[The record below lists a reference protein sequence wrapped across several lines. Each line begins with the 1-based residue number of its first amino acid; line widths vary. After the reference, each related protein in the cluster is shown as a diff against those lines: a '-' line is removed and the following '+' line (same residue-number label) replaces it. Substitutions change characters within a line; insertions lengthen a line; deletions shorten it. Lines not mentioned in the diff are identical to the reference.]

1 MKTFINFII
10 FFILLAAT
18 IKADDLCYTGIDQS
32 GMIIFTQTTIPIK
45 NISDQT
51 LEDVKFYV
59 DETGMSFEFGSNCG
73 TDAVGGSCDTES
85 NIEMGPFGF
94 LGDTTEYLLNDISSN
109 QIVDTWTRAF
119 FDMSFFTSLS
129 LYATYEKDG
138 LLRKAKVSKC
148 SDAEIIDPISYPDP
162 EYEQCGVFPSALN
175 TWDVIYPANGDV
187 VISADTIYADD
198 IDGAVKCSSTDEYR
212 NAAQLD
218 ACAVDELTID
228 EPELPNSI
236 PSTLDTTINISGD
249 LYESDYPNIALVGDT
264 RFQATQ
270 HYDNDPNK
278 KAFMTINSLVSTD
291 SDITITL
298 TEGDYYFGSWESNA
312 KLIVRM
318 EGKVTIYIDGDM
330 SLYNNDLDFN
340 YDGGNGVPADA
351 YIFIRGNFNMD
362 SQGGGPDYNIIA
374 YVFAEGTFTANIN
387 TTNSSFQ
394 GSISSVGSM
403 TLNNNQTYIY
413 DPSGLTE
420 DGFGECPPLAT
431 PYTTGPFDAWDIFR
445 DNPST
450 PPSDRNISTKIVN
463 TSFTLSLASL
473 NKDSDAYELKE
484 GLGDMDIAIYPKN
497 SNTAISNSI
506 IYNPGTSSH
515 IAATSNFTVTK
526 AEDDAVVGFKLCATY
541 EHNETLN
548 ENIYYLHPTANCSFQ
563 TILYDCDAETSGSP
577 TWHVCHSG
585 DNFAIRPEK
594 FTITPITTLLTSAKD
609 QNFTLS
615 ANDYFN
621 NPSTGYT
628 ISDANYSLNIDE
640 TRYMPDDTINNSLI
654 GDATIS
660 SFTFTD
666 GLATNVALNYD
677 DIGKVG
683 LQVEDRNWADVD
695 NDDTPQTCLDNQP
708 FNALTVP
715 YSTYI
720 CAEINATFIPDH
732 FTLANV
738 TLHDNDDSTFT
749 YLSSDLNMSAKMSF
763 QITAKNYNDNLVHN
777 FDINSWENNI
787 SASVTIS
794 TTNTPTLLK
803 NEITN
808 QKIGFSNAIGT
819 IAWDESNTSKNI
831 IFNFDRANDIA
842 IDPFLVDGSEVTLN
856 VSSSYVSVPDIIG
869 SSVADQN
876 ATFIYGRTHAPRQR
890 FTGATGTAFIYY
902 EAYCS
907 GASCDKT
914 LLPNGADSNSTDD
927 PRWFLNTAHGSGSG
941 GVGVVSQKGATPVTP
956 GTITGTGTASVP
968 LTYNTSKGFP
978 YKATMENNASAWL
991 IYNQYDAVDDDN
1003 EFEVEFTNPDSSW
1016 AGQKETD
1023 TVTNRNASDKTN
1035 RRSMW

>member
-1 MKTFINFII
+1 MKHFTANLTL
-10 FFILLAAT
+10 LLALLFT
-18 IKADDLCYTGIDQS
+18 FTTTTLSADDLCYTGIDQS
-32 GMIIFTQTTIPIK
+32 GFVLLTQTTIPIK

-73 TDAVGGSCDTES
+73 TDAVDGSCDAKS

-138 LLRKAKVSKC
+138 ILRKAKISKC

-198 IDGAVKCSSTDEYR
+198 IDGAVKCSSTDEYQ
-212 NAAQLD
+212 NAVQLD
-218 ACAVDELTID
+218 NCAVDELTID
-228 EPELPNSI
+228 EPVLPDNI
-236 PSTLDTTINISGD
+236 PSTLDTTIDISGD
-249 LYESDYPNIALVGDT
+249 LYESNYPNIALVGNT

-278 KAFMTINSLVSTD
+278 KAFMAINSLVSTD

-312 KLIVRM
+312 KLTVRM

-330 SLYNNDLDFN
+330 NLYNNDLDFN

-351 YIFIRGNFNMD
+351 YIFIGGNFNMD

-374 YVFAEGTFTANIN
+374 YVFAQGTFAANIN

-394 GSISSVGSM
+394 GSVSSVGSM

-445 DNPST
+445 DNIST

-463 TSFTLSLASL
+463 APFTISLASL

-506 IYNPGTSSH
+506 IYNPGISSH

-548 ENIYYLHPTANCSFQ
+548 ENIYYLYPTASCSFQ
-563 TILYDCDAETSGSP
+563 STLNDCDAVTNGTP
-577 TWHVCHSG
+577 TWHVCHST
-585 DNFAIRPEK
+585 DNFAIRPK
-594 FTITPITTLLTSAKD
+594 NFNITPVSAKIISAKQQAYVIQAND
-609 QNFTLS
+609 DLDLPTIGYTLS
-615 ANDYFN
+615 QADYAM
-621 NPSTGYT
+621 TT
-628 ISDANYSLNIDE
+628 ID
-640 TRYMPDDTINNSLI
+640 TKYMPDDTVNNALI
-654 GDATIS
+654 GIS
-660 SFTFTD
+660 TVNSFSFSD
-666 GLATNVALNYD
+666 GLSTDTNLSYS

-683 LQVEDRNWADVD
+683 ISMQDRTWALVD
-695 NDDTPQTCLDNQP
+695 IDDTPQTC
-708 FNALTVP
+708 NADGAYVCGET
-715 YSTYI
+715 
-720 CAEINATFIPDH
+720 NATFIPKQ
-732 FTLANV
+732 FTFGV
-738 TLHDNDDSTFT
+738 TRLNDKAAT
-749 YLSSDLNMSAKMSF
+749 YTYISNDLNMSAQVSLVVNAVNENDV
-763 QITAKNYNDNLVHN
+763 ITQN
-777 FDINSWENNI
+777 FTASSWEEPTSLDI
-787 SASVTIS
+787 AITSTAS
-794 TTNTPTLLK
+794 TPTLLK
-803 NEITN
+803 SVIAANKLGFNAGTLTLSTAETN
-808 QKIGFSNAIGT
+808 S
-819 IAWDESNTSKNI
+819 SKKLL
-831 IFNFDRANDIA
+831 FNFTRTNNTALN
-842 IDPFLVDGSEVTLN
+842 PFRIDGSEVTASALSTYASGEI
-856 VSSSYVSVPDIIG
+856 VAG
-869 SSVADQN
+869 SSLADQN
-876 ATFIYGRTHAPRQR
+876 ATFIYGRTHATRHR
-890 FTGATGTAFIYY
+890 FTGPTGTALIYY

-907 GASCDKT
+907 GTTTCDKT
-914 LLPNGADSNSTDD
+914 LLPNTINSKTTDD
-927 PRWFLNTAHGSGSG
+927 PRWFINPLHAVMAGE
-941 GVGVVSQKGATPVTP
+941 VGTVTQKGTSSPVT
-956 GTITGTGTASVP
+956 TTAATGTNIANVA
-968 LTYNTSKGFP
+968 LTYDESKGYP
-978 YKATMENNASAWL
+978 YKATMENNASSWL
-991 IYNQYDAVDDDN
+991 VYNPNNIADTNNDFD
-1003 EFEVEFTNPDSSW
+1003 VEFVSGTSSW